1 MTTMTASLNSGLLDV
16 MAMAELLDCSPRHV
30 RRMADSGL
38 MPRPVHIGRLFR
50 WQRLEIE
57 KWIAAGCPSCRAAKG
72 GAR

>member
-38 MPRPVHIGRLFR
+38 MPRPVHIGRLIG